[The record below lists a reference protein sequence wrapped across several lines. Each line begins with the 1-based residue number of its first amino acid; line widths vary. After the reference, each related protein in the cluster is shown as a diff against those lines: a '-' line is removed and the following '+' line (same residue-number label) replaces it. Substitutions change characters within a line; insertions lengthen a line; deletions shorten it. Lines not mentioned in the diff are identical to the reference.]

1 MRFKL
6 VMTMVSPEITD
17 KVIDSDKKAGATG
30 NVILSA
36 RGSGMNETK
45 LFGFSVEDKTNL
57 ILFIVEEHSVNK
69 ILDAVTKDCKINE
82 PGNGLAVVLSIDKV
96 AGLEKQIGKIKD
108 RLKEENL

>member
-17 KVIDSDKKAGATG
+17 KVIDSAKKAGATG

-96 AGLEKQIGKIKD
+96 AGLERQIGKIKD